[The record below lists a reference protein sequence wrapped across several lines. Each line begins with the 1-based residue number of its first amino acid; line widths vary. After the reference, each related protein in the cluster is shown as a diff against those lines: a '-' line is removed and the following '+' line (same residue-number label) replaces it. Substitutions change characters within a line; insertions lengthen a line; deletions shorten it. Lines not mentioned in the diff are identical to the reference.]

1 MFYQGFCGFCALAL
15 IHSLTCL
22 PDISFASFINK
33 EMNKPR
39 AGFTVVFH
47 YSLNAI
53 APIFCMG
60 PEFKQWYIF
69 LRTIVFWYFLPE
81 LNGCYLKERAILKQ
95 IGEKGNRICTYL
107 QGILQQSSFNFQTWL
122 LGFIFDINF
131 YTISLMYKN
140 HLSCEVLG

>member
-1 MFYQGFCGFCALAL
+1 MHNLKLGLLNLFHLKQLFLIIEDKIIFNEELNLKINACTIIAHKKHWTKVFSQGFCGFCALAL

-60 PEFKQWYIF
+60 PEFK
-69 LRTIVFWYFLPE
+69 
-81 LNGCYLKERAILKQ
+81 
-95 IGEKGNRICTYL
+95 
-107 QGILQQSSFNFQTWL
+107 
-122 LGFIFDINF
+122 
-131 YTISLMYKN
+131 
-140 HLSCEVLG
+140 